1 MVLGKAYLLLR
12 FPPSGAS
19 SRLDTDSSRAAE
31 GSAVLQPRLLRSTSI
46 SEGDFQPST
55 SLVAHSSQAAGS
67 EVGGCEARSG
77 AVGPAPAPGCPH
89 SFRVHPQGSTASDP
103 GSGPS
108 SKGLLGSTESLS
120 YQPGAAEPASP
131 STFPRK
137 APSFSRGRLRLL
149 SLRSVEEPR
158 SAPSIKERYPLL
170 KHIINF
176 MKDQT
181 LTTVR
186 YVSLSSTHWKGSL
199 FGFVD

>member
-1 MVLGKAYLLLR
+1 MRQGLELWAQC
-12 FPPSGAS
+12 
-19 SRLDTDSSRAAE
+19 LD
-31 GSAVLQPRLLRSTSI
+31 
-46 SEGDFQPST
+46 
-55 SLVAHSSQAAGS
+55 QAALILSGS
-67 EVGGCEARSG
+67 IPKVRQLLTQGRAHPAR
-77 AVGPAPAPGCPH
+77 
-89 SFRVHPQGSTASDP
+89 ASWDR
-103 GSGPS
+103 
-108 SKGLLGSTESLS
+108 STESLS

-158 SAPSIKERYPLL
+158 SVPSIKERYPLL

-186 YVSLSSTHWKGSL
+186 YVSLSSTHWALEGL
-199 FGFVD
+199 IVWLC

>member
-1 MVLGKAYLLLR
+1 MVLGKANLLLR

-19 SRLDTDSSRAAE
+19 SRLDTDFSRVAE
-31 GSAVLQPRLLRSTSI
+31 GSAVLLRSTSI

-55 SLVAHSSQAAGS
+55 SLGTQSSQAAGS

-77 AVGPAPAPGCPH
+77 AVPGPGCPH

-103 GSGPS
+103 GPGPS
-108 SKGLLGSTESLS
+108 SQGLLGSTESLS

-158 SAPSIKERYPLL
+158 SVPSIKERYPLL

-186 YVSLSSTHWKGSL
+186 YVSLSSTHWALEGL
-199 FGFVD
+199 IVWLC